1 MKQAGLVRKVRD
13 LELLEI
19 VTLFLILT
27 DKVNE
32 VQGG

>member
-1 MKQAGLVRKVRD
+1 MKHPGLVRKVRD
-13 LELLEI
+13 LELLEV
-19 VTLFLILT
+19 VTLFIILT